1 MYGNRKVYVCI
12 SSYGS
17 RRSNG
22 YSEDLNSGIH
32 YSLLIEESNMGGH
45 IPKTIKINVLKKWLE
60 GLSIDKIAAKEGI
73 ATGSVSNIIQECRQ
87 NDPEFDLMREV
98 AVKLKDQ
105 GDTIESFAS
114 TVRLRERIRKIL
126 QLPSSPSSSLDRITT
141 TTKNRK
147 EVEESTIVIEHD
159 KIESFIEFL
168 EVFCFKHNLS
178 IKEFIDL
185 VYRLAFIAYNKFRI
199 PLENLPDCVQQ
210 LEGEADTLTE
220 QIAEKKL
227 EMKNVLAYYDGATT
241 LEYNANK
248 SSLFEEN
255 KRLREELVKVSKQRD
270 MYFRDAMEFAI
281 SLEEGED
288 DTNRN

>member
-1 MYGNRKVYVCI
+1 VCI

-32 YSLLIEESNMGGH
+32 YSLLIEEYNMGGH

-60 GLSIDKIAAKEGI
+60 GLSIDKIAEKEGI

-126 QLPSSPSSSLDRITT
+126 QLPSSSSPSSSLDRITT

-199 PLENLPDCVQQ
+199 PLESLPDYVQQ

-227 EMKNVLAYYDGATT
+227 EMKNVLAYHDDGATT
-241 LEYNANK
+241 LEYNANR

-270 MYFRDAMEFAI
+270 MYFRDVMEFAI
-281 SLEEGED
+281 CLEEED

>member
-1 MYGNRKVYVCI
+1 
-12 SSYGS
+12 
-17 RRSNG
+17 
-22 YSEDLNSGIH
+22 
-32 YSLLIEESNMGGH
+32 MGGH

-60 GLSIDKIAAKEGI
+60 GLSIDKIAGKEGI

-126 QLPSSPSSSLDRITT
+126 QLPSSSSSSSSLDRITT

-199 PLENLPDCVQQ
+199 PLESLPDYVQQ

-227 EMKNVLAYYDGATT
+227 EMKNVLAYYDDGATT
-241 LEYNANK
+241 LEYNANR

-270 MYFRDAMEFAI
+270 MYFRDVMEFAI
-281 SLEEGED
+281 CLEEED

>member
-1 MYGNRKVYVCI
+1 
-12 SSYGS
+12 
-17 RRSNG
+17 
-22 YSEDLNSGIH
+22 
-32 YSLLIEESNMGGH
+32 MGGH

-199 PLENLPDCVQQ
+199 PLESLPDYVQQ

>member
-1 MYGNRKVYVCI
+1 MCI

-22 YSEDLNSGIH
+22 YSEALNSGIH
-32 YSLLIEESNMGGH
+32 YSLLIEEYNMGGH

-60 GLSIDKIAAKEGI
+60 GLSIDKIAGKEGI
-73 ATGSVSNIIQECRQ
+73 ATGSVNIIQECRQ

-159 KIESFIEFL
+159 KIESFIESL

-241 LEYNANK
+241 LEYNANR